1 MPASDKLSFSEISKH
16 TSKDDCW
23 LIIHGKVYN
32 VTDFLEDHPGGDDV
46 LLQAAA
52 NGDATQ
58 SFEDVGHSST
68 ATSMMEGYVI
78 GSIDGDQVP
87 KVIQTG
93 TADPHL
99 ADKPQERKLATSSTN
114 FTDVLF
120 PLLILALAF
129 AAWYYLTYINVSA

>member
-1 MPASDKLSFSEISKH
+1 MPASKTFSFSEISTH

-46 LLQAAA
+46 ILKAAA

-68 ATSMMEGYVI
+68 ATSMMEGFLI
-78 GSIDGDQVP
+78 GSIHVDELPTEDEARA
-87 KVIQTG
+87 T
-93 TADPHL
+93 DPFF
-99 ADKPQERKLATSSTN
+99 ANKPQEMKQATSSTS
-114 FTDVLF
+114 FMDILL

-129 AAWYYLTYINVSA
+129 AAWYYLAYINVNA